1 MLYPLLQLCM
11 FPYFPNI
18 PFLQLL
24 GEPAPAVSPSSKA
37 LPTLSDLPLE
47 IIPGMYKH
55 KLHR

>member
-1 MLYPLLQLCM
+1 M

-24 GEPAPAVSPSSKA
+24 GEPALAVSPSFQA
-37 LPTLSDLPLE
+37 LPTLSDLPSE
-47 IIPGMYKH
+47 IIPGTYEH